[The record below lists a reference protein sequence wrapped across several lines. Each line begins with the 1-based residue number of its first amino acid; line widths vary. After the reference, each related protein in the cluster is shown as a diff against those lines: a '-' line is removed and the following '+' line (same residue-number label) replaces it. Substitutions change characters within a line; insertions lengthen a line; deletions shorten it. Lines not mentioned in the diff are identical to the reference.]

1 MEEKVQGHR
10 EGQKIELGNFLLHVV
25 FMQFDVN
32 VISFL
37 WNKGERGSILESIKA
52 YVWKLWPSSSVSV
65 YEDKWNHQQFLY
77 NKRKMGSRSDHR
89 PRIHNLD
96 WIPNIQLIF

>member
-1 MEEKVQGHR
+1 MGFMKKFFNNEIKMEEKVQGRR

-37 WNKGERGSILESIKA
+37 
-52 YVWKLWPSSSVSV
+52 
-65 YEDKWNHQQFLY
+65 
-77 NKRKMGSRSDHR
+77 
-89 PRIHNLD
+89 
-96 WIPNIQLIF
+96 

>member
-1 MEEKVQGHR
+1 MKKFFNNEIKMEEKVQGRR

-37 WNKGERGSILESIKA
+37 WNKGERSILESIKA
-52 YVWKLWPSSSVSV
+52 
-65 YEDKWNHQQFLY
+65 
-77 NKRKMGSRSDHR
+77 
-89 PRIHNLD
+89 
-96 WIPNIQLIF
+96 

>member
-10 EGQKIELGNFLLHVV
+10 EGQKIEHGNFLSHVV
-25 FMQFDVN
+25 FIQFGVN

-37 WNKGERGSILESIKA
+37 WNKSERGSILESIKA

-65 YEDKWNHQQFLY
+65 YEDKWNHQPFLY
-77 NKRKMGSRSDHR
+77 NKRIMGSRSDHR
-89 PRIHNLD
+89 PRSHNHD
-96 WIPNIQLIF
+96 WMPHIQLIF